1 MKFHTNL
8 LQTGNNTG
16 IEIPPEVI
24 EALGGGKKPA
34 VRLTVNG
41 YAYRNTV
48 AVMGGKYMVSFSSEH
63 RAASG
68 IRGGDAIEVDIE
80 LDTAPREVA
89 VPADFAEALEAAGLR
104 PAFDKL
110 APSHRKE
117 HVRAIEDA
125 KTAETRARRI
135 AKAVAKIAGTP
146 ERGVGIPRR
155 RGKT

>member
-1 MKFHTNL
+1 MKFHTTL
-8 LQTGNNTG
+8 LQPEGRSVTG
-16 IEIPPEVI
+16 IEIPAAII

-34 VRLTVNG
+34 VSLTVNG

-48 AVMGGKYMVSFSSEH
+48 AVMGGKYMVSFSSDH

-68 IRGGDAIEVDIE
+68 LKGGDAIEVDIT
-80 LDTAPREVA
+80 LDTAPRTVDLPE
-89 VPADFAEALEAAGLR
+89 DFAAALDAAGLR
-104 PAFDKL
+104 PAFDTL

-135 AKAVAKIAGTP
+135 EKAVAKIG
-146 ERGVGIPRR
+146 G
-155 RGKT
+155 